1 MGGKDQNYTIVY
13 RGDFI
18 ESVPEG
24 RWLIIQRAKLYGGGY
39 WLGKAYSDCFW
50 LEFEKPMSLSE
61 CMQYVA
67 GYDLMISNGQY
78 FEEEFKLV

>member
-1 MGGKDQNYTIVY
+1 MGKKDFNHTIIY

-18 ESVPEG
+18 DSVPEG
-24 RWLIIQRAKLYGGGY
+24 HWLIIQRAKLYGGGY
-39 WLGKAYSDCFW
+39 WLGKAYNDCFW

-67 GYDLMISNGQY
+67 RYDLVASEQY
-78 FEEEFKLV
+78 FDEEFKLV